1 MSAVTDEM
9 VNNVPG
15 VRRNG
20 EPASLRLTD
29 LAARFRV
36 CPKTIGRH
44 VDKGL
49 LPQPDFYVGRFPH
62 WLPAKIDEWI
72 ATRKV
77 V

>member
-1 MSAVTDEM
+1 MKVETNE
-9 VNNVPG
+9 VENNVSQAPG
-15 VRRNG
+15 NPQ
-20 EPASLRLTD
+20 PASLRLVD

-36 CPKTIGRH
+36 CTKTIGRH
-44 VDKGL
+44 VDKKL

-77 V
+77 I